1 MSTEEKLSIFEA
13 LRSNIKLLGEDPSA
27 LENVEDCVCQLELK
41 FTKYSKSMAEVLQVH
56 SQMKSEIQ
64 NLKEKLSERNV
75 EFMLAKGE
83 LEESRKLI
91 LRLRRETR
99 RLKKRKKKSLSEE
112 IETKVSSENDASSS
126 HLVKDEINQ
135 EYNNVEGM
143 PETV

>member
-1 MSTEEKLSIFEA
+1 MSAEEKLSVFEA
-13 LRSNIKLLGEDPSA
+13 LRNNIKLIGEDPSA
-27 LENVEDCVCQLELK
+27 LENVEDCVNQLELK

>member
-13 LRSNIKLLGEDPSA
+13 LRSNIKLIGEDPSA

-56 SQMKSEIQ
+56 SQMKREIQ
-64 NLKEKLSERNV
+64 NLKEKLSEKDI
-75 EFMLAKGE
+75 EFMLTKGE

-99 RLKKRKKKSLSEE
+99 RLKKRKKKSLSKE

>member
-13 LRSNIKLLGEDPSA
+13 LRSNIKLVGEDPSA

-56 SQMKSEIQ
+56 SQMKNEIQ

-75 EFMLAKGE
+75 EYMLAKGE

-112 IETKVSSENDASSS
+112 IETKVSSENDATSS
-126 HLVKDEINQ
+126 HLVQDEINQ

>member
-13 LRSNIKLLGEDPSA
+13 LRSNIKLIGEDPSA
-27 LENVEDCVCQLELK
+27 LENVEEGVCQLELK

-112 IETKVSSENDASSS
+112 IKTRVSSENDASSS

>member
-13 LRSNIKLLGEDPSA
+13 LRSNIKLIGEDPSA

-112 IETKVSSENDASSS
+112 IETKVSSENDAASS

>member
-13 LRSNIKLLGEDPSA
+13 LRSNIKLIGEDPSA

-99 RLKKRKKKSLSEE
+99 RLKKRKKTSLSEE

>member
-13 LRSNIKLLGEDPSA
+13 LRSNIKLIGEDPSA
-27 LENVEDCVCQLELK
+27 IENVEDCVCQLELK

-56 SQMKSEIQ
+56 SQMKREIQ
-64 NLKEKLSERNV
+64 NLKEKLSEKDI
-75 EFMLAKGE
+75 EFMLTKGE

-99 RLKKRKKKSLSEE
+99 RLKKRKKKSLSKE

>member
-13 LRSNIKLLGEDPSA
+13 LRSNIKLIGEDPSA
-27 LENVEDCVCQLELK
+27 LENVEEGVCQLEQK

>member
-13 LRSNIKLLGEDPSA
+13 LRSNIKLVGEDPSA

-56 SQMKSEIQ
+56 SQMKNEIQ

-75 EFMLAKGE
+75 EYMLAKGE

-99 RLKKRKKKSLSEE
+99 RLKKRKKKRLSEK

-135 EYNNVEGM
+135 DYNNVEGM

>member
-13 LRSNIKLLGEDPSA
+13 LRSNIKLIGEDPSA
-27 LENVEDCVCQLELK
+27 LENVEEGVCQLELK

-99 RLKKRKKKSLSEE
+99 RLKKRKKKSLSEK

>member
-13 LRSNIKLLGEDPSA
+13 LRSNIKLIGEDPSA
-27 LENVEDCVCQLELK
+27 LENVEDCVGQLELK

-135 EYNNVEGM
+135 EYNIAEGM

>member
-13 LRSNIKLLGEDPSA
+13 LRSNIKLIGDDPSA

-112 IETKVSSENDASSS
+112 IETKVSSENDAASS

>member
-13 LRSNIKLLGEDPSA
+13 LRSNIKLIGEDPSA
-27 LENVEDCVCQLELK
+27 LENVEDCVGQLELK

-135 EYNNVEGM
+135 EYNNAEGM

>member
-13 LRSNIKLLGEDPSA
+13 LRSNIKLIGEDPSA

-64 NLKEKLSERNV
+64 NLKEKVSEKDI

>member
-13 LRSNIKLLGEDPSA
+13 LRSNIKLIGEDPSA

-143 PETV
+143 QETV

>member
-13 LRSNIKLLGEDPSA
+13 LRSNIKLIGEDPSA
-27 LENVEDCVCQLELK
+27 LENVEEGVCQLELK

-75 EFMLAKGE
+75 EYMLAKGE

-112 IETKVSSENDASSS
+112 IETKISSENDTSSS

-135 EYNNVEGM
+135 DYNNVEGM

>member
-13 LRSNIKLLGEDPSA
+13 LRSNIKLIGEDPSA

-64 NLKEKLSERNV
+64 NLKEKLSEKDI

-112 IETKVSSENDASSS
+112 IETKVSSKNDASSS

>member
-13 LRSNIKLLGEDPSA
+13 LRSNIKLIGEDPSA
-27 LENVEDCVCQLELK
+27 LENIEDCVCQLELK

>member
-13 LRSNIKLLGEDPSA
+13 LRSNIKLIGEDPSA